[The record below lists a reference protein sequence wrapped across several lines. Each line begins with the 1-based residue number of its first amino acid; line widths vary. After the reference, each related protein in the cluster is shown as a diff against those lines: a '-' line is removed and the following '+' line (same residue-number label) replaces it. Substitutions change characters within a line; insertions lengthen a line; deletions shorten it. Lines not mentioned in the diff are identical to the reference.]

1 MRILFVTDFYPPL
14 EVGGME
20 QMCEEVVKGLTARGH
35 DTHVLTS
42 RYGIQSRH
50 LTEKEVSRALHLQAD
65 VYHYRPL
72 NFFLFRSRQE
82 STNVRTLQHTVQT
95 FSPDVIFIWGM
106 WNLSPKVAYWA
117 EQALPGRVAY
127 YVASH
132 WLIEPDVHQSYWDS
146 PARRR
151 LVNTVKHK
159 VSPWVLGQ
167 LQRERLT
174 YPLEL
179 RHVACVSA
187 HVRQKLSSADALPY
201 GAQVIYNGIDPD
213 PFVRAATDRMSPD
226 GALRLIYI
234 GGLGQ
239 HKGVHTAIE
248 ALALLRDQDSITD
261 LSLTIVGG
269 GHPTYEAYLR
279 DMVTSFEMENVV
291 KFVGRMPRERIPE
304 LLAEADVFLFTS
316 VWDEP
321 IARTV
326 MEAMA
331 SGLAVIASPVGG
343 QQEMLVDG
351 ENTLVFTPGD
361 AMSLADRILQ
371 LQQQPDLLQRIAET
385 GRQSVLGRFSLERM
399 IDEIEQFL
407 GAIVPASKK
416 A

>member
-1 MRILFVTDFYPPL
+1 
-14 EVGGME
+14 ME
-20 QMCEEVVKGLTARGH
+20 QLCEEVVKGLTARGY

-42 RYGIQSRH
+42 RYGIQGRH

-72 NFFLFRSRQE
+72 DFFLFRSRQE
-82 STNVRTLQHTVQT
+82 STNVRTLQHTVHT

-106 WNLSPKVAYWA
+106 WNLSPKVAHWA
-117 EQALPGRVAY
+117 EQTLPGRVAY

-151 LVNTVKHK
+151 LVNIMKHK

-187 HVRQKLSSADALPY
+187 HVRQKLSSANALPY

-213 PFVRAATDRMSPD
+213 PFVRAATDRMPPD

-248 ALALLRDQDSITD
+248 ALALLRDQDGIAG

-269 GHPTYEAYLR
+269 GHPAYETYLR
-279 DMVTSFEMENVV
+279 SMVTSFELENVV
-291 KFVGRMPRERIPE
+291 NFVGRVSRECIPE
-304 LLAEADVFLFTS
+304 LLADADVFLFTS

-331 SGLAVIASPVGG
+331 SGLAVIATPVGG
-343 QQEMLVDG
+343 QQEMLVVE
-351 ENTLVFTPGD
+351 ENALVFAPGD
-361 AMSLADRILQ
+361 AVGLANRIAQ
-371 LQQQPDLLQRIAET
+371 LRKDPDLLQRIAST
-385 GRQSVLGRFSLERM
+385 GQNYILAHLTLKRM
-399 IDEIEQFL
+399 IDEIERFL
-407 GAIVPASKK
+407 LTVFATQQHV
-416 A
+416 